1 MVDGGFGQNTTAAA
15 AVQENIAELQFG
27 AEFEEI
33 QILSN
38 AQVAIIL
45 QMSAN
50 SAVDRD
56 EELNEVYRKTQKYVN
71 RFNSMTNAEKQPQ
84 EVVDEL
90 DNLQEYV
97 VFVELV
103 HDGFVMERQ
112 RPSVRA
118 ENFSG
123 RQQILMRVAYDLPLI
138 FFSFLPFKQCV
149 DYFPKGN

>member
-1 MVDGGFGQNTTAAA
+1 MGESGFGQGAVTASA

-90 DNLQEYV
+90 DNLQE
-97 VFVELV
+97 
-103 HDGFVMERQ
+103 
-112 RPSVRA
+112 
-118 ENFSG
+118 
-123 RQQILMRVAYDLPLI
+123 
-138 FFSFLPFKQCV
+138 
-149 DYFPKGN
+149 